1 MVALSNPK
9 HEAFCQAFVRGKT
22 AGNATASY
30 KVAGFKGDRR
40 KASRLR
46 QQEDIGR
53 RIEDIQGQVS
63 SIEAAALA
71 KACEKL
77 AISKERVLGELA
89 KLGFSNMLDYIRVTD
104 DGDPIVDFSRLD
116 RDTAAAVQEVVVD
129 SYEEGRGEDARTVK
143 RVRFKLAEKRG
154 ALVDLGKHLGLFV
167 DIVKTPDIADALRA
181 FVDKPPAE
189 TYEQWQD
196 RRKRELAGRA

>member
-1 MVALSNPK
+1 MPALSNPK

-30 KVAGFKGDRR
+30 KAAGFRGDRR
-40 KASRLR
+40 EASKLR
-46 QQEDIGR
+46 HVPDIAR
-53 RIEDIQGQVS
+53 RVAELQAQVS
-63 SIEAAALA
+63 EIEA
-71 KACEKL
+71 KATEKAVTRL
-77 AISKERVLGELA
+77 GISKERVLGELA

-116 RDTAAAVQEVVVD
+116 RDSAAAVQEVVVD

-167 DIVKTPDIADALRA
+167 DVVKTPDIADALRA

-189 TYEQWQD
+189 TYEQWQE
-196 RRKRELAGRA
+196 RRKRELAGRG